1 MKNLRHSLLKF
12 VFSAAQFLITPRK
25 ISAIFPALTTFAIWR
40 IILEY
45 QSVISYSPKVS
56 PLTPIV
62 SLFTVVL
69 AFLACS
75 IGSWLIQR
83 SKARFWIPK
92 YLLTLGVA
100 SSPMAFY
107 LFTIQDLT
115 ILRAAE
121 SLGRM
126 IILAAIT
133 ESIAG
138 FLIAKIQKRSAELEL
153 HQESLLIA
161 SEKLRESVADHFH
174 DNLQTRLVTI
184 GIRLNKIRGSL
195 HDSSSKEMLEVIK
208 EIETIRSAE
217 VRDFAREISP
227 DFRLDGLQVSLERL
241 FARHKTVIT
250 CQIHNLESLEHV
262 AGDSQQFSAG
272 LYRIAEQALSNSLLH
287 GQATKFDLVF
297 SKLKNDLTLEITNN
311 GSPLDRSNYSQGH
324 GFAVIDA
331 WVMKFGGSWNVANAD
346 GLVKITISWPA

>member
-1 MKNLRHSLLKF
+1 MTNVLTWFLKF
-12 VFSAAQFLITPRK
+12 LTSAKQFLKTKRK
-25 ISAIFPALTTFAIWR
+25 IWAIFPALSIFAVWR
-40 IILEY
+40 IVLEY
-45 QSVISYSPKVS
+45 QSVISYTPNVS

-62 SLFTVVL
+62 PLFTVVF
-69 AFLACS
+69 AFVACLL
-75 IGSWLIQR
+75 GSWLIEK
-83 SKARFWIPK
+83 SKPRFWLVK
-92 YLLTLGVA
+92 YLLTLAVA

-126 IILAAIT
+126 IILAGIT

-138 FLIAKIQKRSAELEL
+138 FLIAKIQRRSAELEM

-195 HDSSSKEMLEVIK
+195 DKASSQEMLEVIQ

-250 CQIHNLESLEHV
+250 CQISNLDSIDLE
-262 AGDSQQFSAG
+262 AGASQEFSTG
-272 LYRIAEQALSNSLLH
+272 IYRIVEQALSNSLIH

-297 SKLKNDLTLEITNN
+297 RKTKEDLILEITNN
-311 GSPLDRSNYSQGH
+311 GSPLDKNHYLQGH

-331 WVMKFGGSWNVANAD
+331 WVMKFKGSWNLANVN

>member
-1 MKNLRHSLLKF
+1 M
-12 VFSAAQFLITPRK
+12 
-25 ISAIFPALTTFAIWR
+25 
-40 IILEY
+40 
-45 QSVISYSPKVS
+45 
-56 PLTPIV
+56 
-62 SLFTVVL
+62 
-69 AFLACS
+69 
-75 IGSWLIQR
+75 
-83 SKARFWIPK
+83 
-92 YLLTLGVA
+92 A
-100 SSPMAFY
+100 SY

-138 FLIAKIQKRSAELEL
+138 FLIAKLQKRSGELEM

-195 HDSSSKEMLEVIK
+195 DTTNSQEMLEVIK

-217 VRDFAREISP
+217 VRDFAREMSP
-227 DFRLDGLQVSLERL
+227 DFRLDGLQLSLERL